1 MTSYDL
7 KFCYL
12 VFLVSTYYVVLHYF
26 LVIFVV
32 ISNKMYMY
40 LCKSLFWI
48 YFLTNFLRP
57 TLALI
62 S

>member
-1 MTSYDL
+1 MTSYDIKIL
-7 KFCYL
+7 LSCFFSIYL
-12 VFLVSTYYVVLHYF
+12 LCVLHYF